1 MRTTVGGVVIIVE
14 DAPGSGSGGVVG
26 ALHRGPAVCVAQVIH
41 LTLVQ
46 KGIVLVPIAAGGGAH
61 AAASAGAH
69 VVVILLEV
77 VGWVRREGGFALRG
91 ESGIGDGVG
100 EGAGAAEVHHVAEG
114 HPGGDGEE
122 DAFCL
127 LVSFEESLDLAVR
140 GDFTYKMKTPIIVVA
155 SLSLHLEALP

>member
-1 MRTTVGGVVIIVE
+1 MRTTVASVVIIVE
-14 DAPGSGSGGVVG
+14 EASGRRSRGIVG

-41 LTLVQ
+41 LALMQ
-46 KGIVLVPIAAGGGAH
+46 KGIVLIPVAAGRGAH

-69 VVVILLEV
+69 VILILLEV
-77 VGWVRREGGFALRG
+77 VGWIRREGSLALRG

-100 EGAGAAEVHHVAEG
+100 EGAGSAEVHHVAEG

-127 LVSFEESLDLAVR
+127 LVSSKESLSLAVR
-140 GDFTYKMKTPIIVVA
+140 RNFTYKMKTPIIVVA
-155 SLSLHLEALP
+155 SLSLHLEAFP